1 MATKKFD
8 VFQCHKDGFVE
19 ILAGAECDQMACC
32 GEPMTLLEEQTA
44 DSTTEK
50 HVPIIED
57 VPEGT
62 KVTVGSVPH
71 PMLDKHYIMAIELI
85 DGDMLYRKYL
95 KPGDAPEAVF
105 PVKVQNPIAREICNI
120 HGLWRG

>member
-1 MATKKFD
+1 MASEKLQ
-8 VFQCHKDGFVE
+8 VYQCHADGFVE
-19 ILAGAECDQMACC
+19 SLAGAPCDNLSCC

-44 DSTTEK
+44 DSSPEK
-50 HVPIIED
+50 HVPVIEE
-57 VPEGT
+57 VAEGT

-71 PMLDKHYIMAIELI
+71 PMLDKHYIMVIELL

-105 PVKVQNPIAREICNI
+105 PVKAKNPIAREVCNI
-120 HGLWRG
+120 HGLWKG